1 MAIGFGA
8 WQFIFCIVISLICAA
23 TVIVQSLLVKSAA
36 ISVMAERIEVQDD
49 TDKKFEK
56 GI

>member
-1 MAIGFGA
+1 MCGYSNCTKSIG
-8 WQFIFCIVISLICAA
+8 
-23 TVIVQSLLVKSAA
+23 KESAA